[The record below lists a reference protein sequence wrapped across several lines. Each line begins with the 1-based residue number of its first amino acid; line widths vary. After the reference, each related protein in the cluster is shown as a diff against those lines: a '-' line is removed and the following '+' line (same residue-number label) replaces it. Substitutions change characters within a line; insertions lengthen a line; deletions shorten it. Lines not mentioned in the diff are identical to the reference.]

1 MEAKRAKER
10 AWRVLPTTWRSWEW
24 KSRRPSETNRMGFD
38 SSKLD
43 PSAAATRTRRRRR
56 REEREVR
63 LAMCVS
69 LQELWGTTGTE
80 RGERKS
86 ERR

>member
-1 MEAKRAKER
+1 
-10 AWRVLPTTWRSWEW
+10 
-24 KSRRPSETNRMGFD
+24 MGFD

-56 REEREVR
+56 RDEREVR

-69 LQELWGTTGTE
+69 LLELWGTTGLRE
-80 RGERKS
+80 ERERVRGER
-86 ERR
+86 ERRGTEEEIGRLL